1 MEVIPMRPD
10 KRSGPEGPPHLA
22 AAKQANVKII
32 ADRQRQARERVQ
44 AQDRHRRICRE
55 LEQLA
60 SLVEYY
66 CGPRRWVA

>member
-1 MEVIPMRPD
+1 MAEPR
-10 KRSGPEGPPHLA
+10 KRSGPEGPPRPV
-22 AAKQANVKII
+22 AAKQTSTRII
-32 ADRQRQARERVQ
+32 ADRQRQARERIQ
-44 AQDRHRRICRE
+44 AQDRHRRVCRE

>member
-1 MEVIPMRPD
+1 MPPD
-10 KRSGPEGPPHLA
+10 KRNGPEGPARLA
-22 AAKQANVKII
+22 AAKQTSTRII

-44 AQDRHRRICRE
+44 AQDRHRRICGE

-66 CGPRRWVA
+66 CGPRRPRGWAA